1 MANKGQYYG
10 ANCHLPTRGHWAL
23 CSKHCLMGLKHF
35 FSHGL
40 RIHPHYRG
48 KAFGTQLILA
58 VREFVGQNYPDVLR
72 ERYRTGNTHHAR
84 LAIAA
89 KTQDKLLF
97 EQDSYEFVV
106 KKDRIQLSKLDGLNS
121 SCLSLVCNYDAEKS
135 ALSPMF
141 SGERKEK

>member
-1 MANKGQYYG
+1 
-10 ANCHLPTRGHWAL
+10 
-23 CSKHCLMGLKHF
+23 MGVKHF

-48 KAFGTQLILA
+48 KKFGTQLILA
-58 VREFVGQNYPDVLR
+58 VRELVRQNYPHVLR
-72 ERYRTGNTHHAR
+72 ERYTTGNTHHAR

-97 EQDSYEFVV
+97 EQDSFAFVV

-121 SCLSLVCNYDAEKS
+121 SCMSMVYNYDVEKS
-135 ALSPMF
+135 ARSPIFSERTKRKIKQCLGTGYYYLSFLYYSFKIFPQL
-141 SGERKEK
+141 